1 MIFLKMYRDVGNL
14 NPYALDYPVC
24 TEDASTHRGLSKF
37 GRTQRAWLLNH
48 VHASMRENGKES
60 ETVAA
65 IRKQI
70 KLEPVSGYEPCEAD
84 YMTTYLNQASVKTA
98 LHVKSDVEW
107 VDCSRTLRY
116 QQSDGRNSMVPYYQY
131 LIDGDF
137 KLNILVYSGDD
148 DDVCPTIGTQ
158 SWIWD
163 MGYNVSGKSW
173 QDYTVSGQVGGY
185 LTKWANTKL
194 AFATVHGAGH
204 EVPTYKPDV
213 ALSLFK
219 MYLNGELTDA

>member
-24 TEDASTHRGLSKF
+24 TEDASTQRGLSKF

-48 VHASMRENGKES
+48 VLASMSENGKES